1 MADRRACNQLRSLND
16 KELPDGTLGRQRHP
30 DPAPRPQPV
39 LSVRASA
46 PVAELTAAQGEA
58 LRALWSYL
66 QHHGVRPT
74 GPPYVRYH
82 TFGEADTD
90 MEVGIPVRAAVGA
103 VGQGRVAAG
112 ELPGGTMASAW
123 HLGAHD
129 RLGDAYADLQAWLT
143 AHGHRPAG
151 PGWEVDHW
159 IDLDQEPD
167 PASWPDPSA
176 WRTQLLQ
183 PIS

>member
-1 MADRRACNQLRSLND
+1 MGRLADND
-16 KELPDGTLGRQRHP
+16 TQIQHLD
-30 DPAPRPQPV
+30 PQPV
-39 LSVRASA
+39 LSVRAHV
-46 PVAELTAAQGEA
+46 PVAELAAAQGEA
-58 LRALWSYL
+58 LRALWSHR

-82 TFGEADTD
+82 SFGETDTD
-90 MEVGIPVRAAVGA
+90 MEVGIPVAAGA

-112 ELPGGTMASAW
+112 ELPGGPVVSAW

-129 RLGDAYADLQAWLT
+129 RLGDAYAGLQAWLT
-143 AHGHRPAG
+143 EHGHQPAG
-151 PGWEVDHW
+151 PGWEIYHW

-167 PASWPDPSA
+167 PASWPDPTS

-183 PIS
+183 PTR